1 MTHIILDSAAL
12 VSTFWEIPA
21 LASTALL
28 SPALLSPA
36 LLSPAL
42 LSPALVIA
50 VLVSGYQVQVTMGAI
65 LVNLLEL
72 FS

>member
-12 VSTFWEIPA
+12 VSTFWEIPG
-21 LASTALL
+21 LAST
-28 SPALLSPA
+28 ALLSPA